1 MIEDPPDL
9 GSGEIRVQEQARLV
23 AKCLFRTRLFQ
34 GLAGFRCTAI
44 LPDDRAM
51 DGNARFAVPYHGRF
65 PLVRDP
71 DASDVPRLRAG
82 LHHRLLHH
90 IPLRRPDLP
99 RVMLHPA
106 RFRKVLIEFLP
117 GDGPDAGVCIEN
129 NGPGTG
135 GALIQGE
142 YDLRHSAFLRT
153 LWNEGCRVCTIRQ
166 ASK

>member
-1 MIEDPPDL
+1 MPQPP
-9 GSGEIRVQEQARLV
+9 SLV
-23 AKCLFRTRLFQ
+23 ALPPMPMMINMDRPQHLTRRNLVSRGFTPRRVRGPTHDTLL
-34 GLAGFRCTAI
+34 GL
-44 LPDDRAM
+44 LPGCHALR
-51 DGNARFAVPYHGRF
+51 G
-65 PLVRDP
+65 
-71 DASDVPRLRAG
+71 DVPG
-82 LHHRLLHH
+82 LHRRLLHH

-106 RFRKVLIEFLP
+106 RFRKVWIEFLP

-166 ASK
+166 ASN